1 MMRDPRSRGKTSP
14 TRQYTEA
21 LVEKDIAGS
30 NQSAVSA
37 RTTAASLVQCSKE
50 ALRIPL
56 DTGTR
61 SLQAY
66 INVIG
71 GTHGIDL
78 DISTLMTFGS
88 C

>member
-1 MMRDPRSRGKTSP
+1 MHDPRSRGKTSP

-21 LVEKDIAGS
+21 RVELDTAGF

-50 ALRIPL
+50 ALQIPL
-56 DTGTR
+56 DAGTS
-61 SLQAY
+61 SLQTY
-66 INVIG
+66 IDVIG